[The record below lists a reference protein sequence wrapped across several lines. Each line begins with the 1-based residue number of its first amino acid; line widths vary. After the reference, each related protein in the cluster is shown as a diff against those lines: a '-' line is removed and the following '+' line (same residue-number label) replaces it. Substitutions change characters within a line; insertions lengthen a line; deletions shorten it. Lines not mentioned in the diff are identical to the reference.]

1 MSEQHQRK
9 ICPRCKSP
17 MQDNGKCTVCNYSEY
32 VPMDEK
38 KLRKIRWILGGILL
52 VAFVVILIINQI
64 A

>member
-9 ICPRCKSP
+9 ICPRCKSL

-52 VAFVVILIINQI
+52 AVFVVILVINLI